1 MFEKHSTMLGLILA
15 VGMIILPT
23 STHLVAQPPASFQLG
38 NWKHASDNV
47 EALFVIKGSL
57 TRETPVRSAVTPAI
71 SQDSFYVSYTLTYPA
86 KHIDTA
92 DDGSGEFFILWLDD
106 TEGNASSA
114 HSNQNPN
121 IGIHVDEKSKN
132 RFMIRFS
139 SSRQA
144 FGAELQGDRETQLV
158 AKISKSNPGPEQPF
172 DQIELWIDPVL
183 TARDKPGTKLQV
195 DAARVSTIRWLGF
208 STGGKTEVDDRI
220 TVGNLKLAGSWEE
233 LFGIRP
239 PVIPKAPQ
247 PLPKPVVTVSFENDV
262 VPILQRHCFKCH
274 QGNND
279 TGFRL
284 DVADQVLN
292 QTTPFSAKTSHLIHR
307 LQATDDSRMPPKG
320 ERLSPKEIAT
330 ISTWINEGMQW
341 NEKLFPTP
349 LLTSD
354 HWAFQPIQ
362 QPDVPKHVS
371 NDGPHSSNRTAV
383 DAFLRQQQEALGI
396 TPNPSADGSTLLRR
410 IHLTITGL
418 PPSHNSLQQ
427 FHQLPAEQHQ
437 AWLNK
442 EIVRL
447 LNSQQYGEHWARYWL
462 DIARWAES
470 NGHQHNRFRP
480 DAWRYRDYVIDSFA
494 SNKPYDQFVKEQ
506 LAGDEL
512 STEDEHIIAT
522 GFLSAARYSGNDLD
536 KQIQRNDILNDVTN
550 TTATALLGLT
560 MECAQCHTHKFD
572 PISIRDYYRFQA
584 FFAEGQP
591 GSVVLE
597 DARDQGPALITE
609 YWNIYD
615 KTHQR
620 VYNELKAKG
629 NPEPIY
635 IAPETVSR
643 RLSGSDKTRFSQLEN
658 EIRALPKAWAW
669 YSTQTDYLS
678 LPVAPHLMRW
688 PLERERSALYQRPTY
703 LLIRGDVKSRGPQ
716 VSPGIPSLFTQTP
729 IGPQPRIALA
739 EWITSRSNPLT
750 ARVWVN
756 RIWQGHF
763 GEGLVRS
770 PGDFGTQGT
779 APDNQDLL
787 DYLAHELI
795 ANHWNTQHIH
805 LLILNSH
812 AYRQTAMKTPDSYK
826 IDPDN
831 YSWWAWKP
839 HRMKSEMI
847 RDSILSTSGQLDLT
861 RGGPSQKITGVS
873 TRRSVYLEHRRNTP
887 SYLNEI
893 FDAPDAN
900 HSCVYRSQAVSPIQ
914 SLYLLNS
921 DFTNQQATH
930 TALQVQQ
937 AAADVEVQMEITFM
951 RILGRK
957 ITREEQP
964 VIARFLEQATLKD
977 LCLVLLNSN
986 EFIHVN

>member
-1 MFEKHSTMLGLILA
+1 MFDKHATRLSLMLAI
-15 VGMIILPT
+15 GMIILSISRT
-23 STHLVAQPPASFQLG
+23 LEAQPPGSFQLG
-38 NWKHASDNV
+38 NWKQASDSV
-47 EALFVIKGSL
+47 QALFVIKGNL
-57 TRETPVRSAVTPAI
+57 TRETPIRSAITPAI
-71 SQDSFYVSYTLTYPA
+71 AQESFYVSYTLMYPA

-92 DDGSGEFFILWLDD
+92 DNGSGEFFILWLDD
-106 TEGNASSA
+106 TEGNVSSA

-121 IGIHVDEKSKN
+121 IGIHVDKNSKN

-139 SSRQA
+139 SNRQE
-144 FGAELQGDRETQLV
+144 FGPELQGDRETQLV
-158 AKISKSNPGPEQPF
+158 AKVSKSNPGPEQPY
-172 DQIELWIDPVL
+172 DQLELWVDPAL
-183 TARDKPGTKLQV
+183 IARDKPNAKLKIEN
-195 DAARVSTIRWLGF
+195 ARVSSIRWLGF
-208 STGGKTEVDDRI
+208 STGGKTETEDRI
-220 TVGNLKLAGSWEE
+220 TVGNLKLASSWEE
-233 LFGIRP
+233 LFGIVP
-239 PVIPKAPQ
+239 PVTPQAPP
-247 PLPKPVVTVSFENDV
+247 PLPKPVVTVSFEDDV

-274 QGNND
+274 QEKNE

-292 QTTPFSAKTSHLIHR
+292 QTTPFSSGTSHLIHR
-307 LQATDDSRMPPKG
+307 IQATDDSRMPPKG
-320 ERLSPKEIAT
+320 ERLSTQEITT
-330 ISTWINEGMQW
+330 ISTWIDEGMRW
-341 NEKLFPTP
+341 NEELFPTP
-349 LLTSD
+349 TLTSD

-362 QPDVPKHVS
+362 QPEVPKQIPGGKPVS
-371 NDGPHSSNRTAV
+371 SQRTVV
-383 DAFLRQQQEALGI
+383 DAFLARQQKTLDI
-396 TPNPSADGSTLLRR
+396 IPNPLADGTTLLRR

-418 PPSHNSLQQ
+418 PPTPEILQQ
-427 FHQLPAEQHQ
+427 LHHLPTEKHQ
-437 AWLNK
+437 AWLDK

-480 DAWRYRDYVIDSFA
+480 DAWRYRDYVIDSFS

-591 GSVVLE
+591 GSVVLAE
-597 DARDQGPALITE
+597 ARDQGPALITE

-615 KTHQR
+615 RTHQR
-620 VYNELKAKG
+620 VYRELKANG

-635 IAPETVSR
+635 VAPETVSR
-643 RLSGSDKTRFSQLEN
+643 RLNGADKARFSQLEK
-658 EIRALPKAWAW
+658 EIRALPKTWGW

-716 VSPGIPSLFTQTP
+716 VSPGIPSLFFQTP
-729 IGPQPRIALA
+729 IGQKPRTALA
-739 EWITSRSNPLT
+739 EWITSRFNPLT

-770 PGDFGTQGT
+770 AGDFGTQGT
-779 APDNQDLL
+779 PPANQDLL
-787 DYLAHELI
+787 DYLAYELI
-795 ANHWNTQHIH
+795 SNNWNTQHIH

-812 AYRQTAMKTPDSYK
+812 AYRQTAIQTPSSYK
-826 IDPDN
+826 LDPDN
-831 YSWWAWKP
+831 HAWWAWKP

-861 RGGPSQKITGVS
+861 HGGPSQNITDAS

-887 SYLNEI
+887 SYVNEI
-893 FDAPDAN
+893 FDVPDAN

-921 DFTNQQATH
+921 DFTNQQAAH
-930 TALQVQQ
+930 TARQIQQ
-937 AAADVEVQMEITFM
+937 EFADLEIQMEVAFM
-951 RILGRK
+951 RILARR
-957 ITREEQP
+957 ISLEEQP
-964 VIARFLEQATLKD
+964 VIARFLEKATLQD
-977 LCLVLLNSN
+977 LCLVLINSN